1 MPHCHCHTLAP
12 DTCISQCLEAS
23 GVDGKAGV
31 QSPPSGVDT
40 WHLGPLFQRRDCDP
54 SGGRRPPGH
63 QFAPQSPGRK
73 GPLGIRGCGPR
84 GEVACEAGARACRS
98 RISASPW
105 ARRTTQLSRA
115 LLCLGPGWTLTCLG
129 TARVG
134 RAMSW
139 SWVNPAR
146 GCSPAIS
153 PGLGVWGPSGSGD
166 GWEEVVVTK
175 PNADATGPSW
185 TLSPFLLSPPSPP
198 QRPPGKHQRCSR
210 ITRFF
215 RA

>member
-1 MPHCHCHTLAP
+1 MPG
-12 DTCISQCLEAS
+12 S
-23 GVDGKAGV
+23 
-31 QSPPSGVDT
+31 
-40 WHLGPLFQRRDCDP
+40 LGCGRKGWCTKSSL
-54 SGGRRPPGH
+54 GRRHVAPGSSLPAQRLRPFRRQEAPGH

-84 GEVACEAGARACRS
+84 GEVACEAEARACRS

-210 ITRFF
+210 ITCFF
-215 RA
+215 SGLTRTTLM